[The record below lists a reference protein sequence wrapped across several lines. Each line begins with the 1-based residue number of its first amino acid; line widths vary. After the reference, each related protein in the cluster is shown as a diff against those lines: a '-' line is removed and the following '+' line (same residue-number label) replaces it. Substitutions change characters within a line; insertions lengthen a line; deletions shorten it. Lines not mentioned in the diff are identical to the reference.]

1 MVGITRSKVIFFL
14 GFFKKNRKLSLKS
27 EEMEFWQ
34 KSHLHV
40 SFSFEDLE
48 SRHVVFSVGVVKKH
62 RHQNWGI
69 WCERHVFT
77 KLIELD
83 YDNNNKETEAFSKSS
98 PTKSVATADILLQ
111 LNFCCFAFWDF
122 SIPSRSRRP
131 PRPRQLQVR
140 TAIFVKRQAAKMPKC
155 HRWQLVL
162 GSKYW

>member
-1 MVGITRSKVIFFL
+1 
-14 GFFKKNRKLSLKS
+14 
-27 EEMEFWQ
+27 MEFWQ

-98 PTKSVATADILLQ
+98 PTKSVATADIFTP
-111 LNFCCFAFWDF
+111 N
-122 SIPSRSRRP
+122 
-131 PRPRQLQVR
+131 
-140 TAIFVKRQAAKMPKC
+140 
-155 HRWQLVL
+155 
-162 GSKYW
+162 

>member
-1 MVGITRSKVIFFL
+1 MRTRVPTKEKISAEFLEGFVFGFFFL

-27 EEMEFWQ
+27 EEMENLA

-48 SRHVVFSVGVVKKH
+48 SRHVVFRVGVVKKH

-83 YDNNNKETEAFSKSS
+83 YENNNKKQRLSQSHPPQK
-98 PTKSVATADILLQ
+98 VLLQ
-111 LNFCCFAFWDF
+111 QIFL
-122 SIPSRSRRP
+122 
-131 PRPRQLQVR
+131 LQIEFLLLR
-140 TAIFVKRQAAKMPKC
+140 F
-155 HRWQLVL
+155 L
-162 GSKYW
+162 